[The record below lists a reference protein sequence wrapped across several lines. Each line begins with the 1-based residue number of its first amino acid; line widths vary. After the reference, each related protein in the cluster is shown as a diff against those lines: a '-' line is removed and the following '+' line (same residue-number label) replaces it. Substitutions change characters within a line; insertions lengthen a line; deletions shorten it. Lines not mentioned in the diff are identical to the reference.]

1 MSLLFFFAKR
11 FIAGETIEEMLRVA
25 KLLKGQGFATTVDNL
40 GEHVGNIDES
50 KQAVDLYLNILRAL
64 KKHNLDI
71 NVSVKPTQIGLEIS
85 PDLCFENLK
94 IIAQEAHG
102 LGGFVRVDAEG
113 SDTTSSTVDVI
124 KEVRDLGLPVGAVIQ
139 SMLRR
144 SATDL
149 VSFLESGIK
158 IRLCKGAYK
167 EPVDIAYQDK
177 KEVDRQYVALMK
189 RLLTSGIHHGIATHD
204 DKIIEETKKFA
215 KQCGIAKDRFE
226 FQMLLGIRPK
236 FQQKLV
242 NDGWK
247 VRVYVPFGKSWLPY
261 TYRRLRERKENIW
274 FVAKNFFRQ

>member
-1 MSLLFFFAKR
+1 
-11 FIAGETIEEMLRVA
+11 
-25 KLLKGQGFATTVDNL
+25 
-40 GEHVGNIDES
+40 
-50 KQAVDLYLNILRAL
+50 
-64 KKHNLDI
+64 
-71 NVSVKPTQIGLEIS
+71 
-85 PDLCFENLK
+85 
-94 IIAQEAHG
+94 
-102 LGGFVRVDAEG
+102 
-113 SDTTSSTVDVI
+113 
-124 KEVRDLGLPVGAVIQ
+124 
-139 SMLRR
+139 
-144 SATDL
+144 
-149 VSFLESGIK
+149 
-158 IRLCKGAYK
+158 
-167 EPVDIAYQDK
+167 
-177 KEVDRQYVALMK
+177 MK